1 MSKRNGRY
9 AKNRPKAQTN
19 KLVSRITYNPQK
31 HKNLKVRQMREKLQQ
46 REAIKEP
53 PISHPKTQVKFGSFN
68 VNGLDMEVGW
78 AVQQLLQTR
87 GFDVRTYTTVYFNCM
102 YFLYGFLLSLMIF
115 SDLLWLHAIIKNKSY
130 TLFLFY
136 SIDCRPHPSFTY
148 TFHKYIYC

>member
-53 PISHPKTQVKFGSFN
+53 PISLPKTQVKFGSFN

-78 AVQQLLQTR
+78 AIQQLLQTR
-87 GFDVRTYTTVYFNCM
+87 GFDVRMYTTVYFNCM
-102 YFLYGFLLSLMIF
+102 YFLY
-115 SDLLWLHAIIKNKSY
+115 
-130 TLFLFY
+130 
-136 SIDCRPHPSFTY
+136 
-148 TFHKYIYC
+148 